1 MSVPSNDVPLLS
13 VVVPTRNRQDCAISL
28 ARSLSASTA
37 HSFELVF
44 HDNSD
49 DASLGE
55 AVAALG
61 DPRIRY
67 IHSSDQLNM
76 HENFTRAITQA
87 RGRYLCG
94 LGDDDGILI
103 EPALQIVEKAYSN
116 GVDAVLTSA
125 RSYSWPGLL
134 HWLWGDVGG
143 YVSPTRRRLPCARA
157 VDPVEQVAKVFS
169 DATVNGL
176 GLLPRLYHGIV
187 SRAALER
194 LRERAGS
201 YFPGGSP
208 DMANAIGLGYC
219 VETLSYDPG
228 AVIISGHS
236 RKSGGGAGSAGKHH
250 GAIDDQRHLPPG
262 ILDRWPAAIPRYWSG
277 HTIYAQSAIAAAE
290 DTADRPLPG
299 FAFAKLYAACLV
311 FDRREY
317 RRDIFASMRVN
328 PAFGP
333 GMAVKVGLN
342 IASLTLLRTRLFVAS
357 IWRNAIVRSR
367 RRSFKDMED
376 LASHLLD
383 QKDW

>member
-28 ARSLSASTA
+28 ARSLSASA
-37 HSFELVF
+37 ARSFELVF

-55 AVAALG
+55 AVAALS

-67 IHSSDQLNM
+67 IHSSDRMNM
-76 HENFTRAITQA
+76 HENFTRAITHA

-125 RSYSWPGLL
+125 RAYSWPGLL

-143 YVSPTRRRLPCARA
+143 HVSPIRRRLPFARA
-157 VDPVEQVAKVFS
+157 LDPAEQVAKVFS
-169 DATVNGL
+169 DATVSGL

-187 SRAALER
+187 SRTALER
-194 LRERAGS
+194 LRERSGS

-219 VETLSYDPG
+219 VETLSYDPR
-228 AVIISGHS
+228 ALIISGHS

-250 GAIDDQRHLPPG
+250 GAIEDQPHLPPG

-290 DTADRPLPG
+290 DTADGPLPG

-317 RRDIFASMRVN
+317 RRHIFAAMRVN

-333 GMAVKVGLN
+333 GMAVKVGVN
-342 IASLTLLRTRLFVAS
+342 VASLILLRARLFVAS
-357 IWRNAIVRSR
+357 IWRNAIMRSR

-376 LASHLLD
+376 LASYLLN
-383 QKDW
+383 QTDW